1 MDEKPKK
8 KNKPVSDFDALHSI
22 AVATGAGFT
31 LLSSIGVGVWLGLK
45 CDEYFWHE
53 ALRIDCSVH
62 CRCRQ
67 RTLVRRE
74 TDAGEIN

>member
-45 CDEYFWHE
+45 CDEYLGTKPFGLIVLSIVGAASGLW
-53 ALRIDCSVH
+53 SVVK
-62 CRCRQ
+62 Q
-67 RTLVRRE
+67 ML
-74 TDAGEIN
+74 GK

>member
-45 CDEYFWHE
+45 CDEYFGTKPFRLIVLSIVGAASGLW
-53 ALRIDCSVH
+53 SVVK
-62 CRCRQ
+62 Q
-67 RTLVRRE
+67 ML
-74 TDAGEIN
+74 GK

>member
-31 LLSSIGVGVWLGLK
+31 LLSSIGLGLNAMSILAQSPS
-45 CDEYFWHE
+45 D
-53 ALRIDCSVH
+53 
-62 CRCRQ
+62 
-67 RTLVRRE
+67 
-74 TDAGEIN
+74 

>member
-31 LLSSIGVGVWLGLK
+31 LLSSIGVGV
-45 CDEYFWHE
+45 FWHE

-74 TDAGEIN
+74 TDAGKIN

>member
-31 LLSSIGVGVWLGLK
+31 LLSSIGVGVWRGLK
-45 CDEYFWHE
+45 CDEYFGTK
-53 ALRIDCSVH
+53 IDCSVH

>member
-45 CDEYFWHE
+45 CVLCFIWIFS
-53 ALRIDCSVH
+53 LFFF
-62 CRCRQ
+62 
-67 RTLVRRE
+67 T
-74 TDAGEIN
+74 

>member
-45 CDEYFWHE
+45 CDKYFGTKPFG
-53 ALRIDCSVH
+53 LIVLSIVCLLYTSPSPRDS
-62 CRCRQ
+62 
-67 RTLVRRE
+67 
-74 TDAGEIN
+74 

>member
-1 MDEKPKK
+1 MDENPKK

-45 CDEYFWHE
+45 CDEYL
-53 ALRIDCSVH
+53 ARSPSD
-62 CRCRQ
+62 
-67 RTLVRRE
+67 
-74 TDAGEIN
+74 

>member
-1 MDEKPKK
+1 MDENPKK

-45 CDEYFWHE
+45 CDEYFG
-53 ALRIDCSVH
+53 
-62 CRCRQ
+62 
-67 RTLVRRE
+67 TKPF
-74 TDAGEIN
+74 

>member
-45 CDEYFWHE
+45 CDEYL
-53 ALRIDCSVH
+53 ARSPSD
-62 CRCRQ
+62 
-67 RTLVRRE
+67 
-74 TDAGEIN
+74 